1 MDITILVLNVCLGDK
16 KVNFEEVNVHIYCA
30 IYNII
35 IINYDKK
42 VVTFSANKNITRLH
56 TLFLFKEKG

>member
-16 KVNFEEVNVHIYCA
+16 KVNFKEVNIHIYCV

-35 IINYDKK
+35 INNNDKK
-42 VVTFSANKNITRLH
+42 VVNFSANKNIIRLNVI
-56 TLFLFKEKG
+56 L